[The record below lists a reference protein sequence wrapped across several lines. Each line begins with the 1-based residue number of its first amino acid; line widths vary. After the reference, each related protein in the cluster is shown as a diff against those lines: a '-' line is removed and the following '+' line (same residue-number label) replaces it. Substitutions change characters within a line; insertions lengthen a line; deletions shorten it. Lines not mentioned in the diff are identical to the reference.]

1 MIKLLIRIPIG
12 RNQETARIFAVKRPV
27 CPLGEN
33 ARFRNKGGLFMVKLK
48 NHLGAIDISQ
58 NFFVNLVGATATSC
72 FGVAGMAVSDPAQG
86 FLSKV
91 LRGRED
97 SRGVKI
103 RSKNGRLVIDLHI
116 IVMYGTNISAIVK
129 SIMHKVSYTVEDV
142 TGIQVDHVNVY
153 VDGMRTS

>member
-1 MIKLLIRIPIG
+1 
-12 RNQETARIFAVKRPV
+12 
-27 CPLGEN
+27 
-33 ARFRNKGGLFMVKLK
+33 MVKLK
-48 NHLGAIDISQ
+48 NHLGTIDISQ

-86 FLSKV
+86 FLSKI

-103 RSKNGRLVIDLHI
+103 RNRNGKLTIDLHI
-116 IVMYGTNISAIVK
+116 IVTYGTNISAIVK

-153 VDGMRTS
+153 VDGMRTN

>member
-1 MIKLLIRIPIG
+1 M
-12 RNQETARIFAVKRPV
+12 QF
-27 CPLGEN
+27 
-33 ARFRNKGGLFMVKLK
+33 RFRKPSDWLRKPGIKGGLFMVKLK
-48 NHLGAIDISQ
+48 NHLGTIDISQ

-72 FGVAGMAVSDPAQG
+72 FGVAGMAVSDAAQG

-103 RSKNGRLVIDLHI
+103 RSRNGKLIIDLHI

-129 SIMHKVSYTVEDV
+129 SIMHKVSYTVEEV
-142 TGIQVDHVNVY
+142 TGIQVDHVNVF

>member
-1 MIKLLIRIPIG
+1 
-12 RNQETARIFAVKRPV
+12 
-27 CPLGEN
+27 
-33 ARFRNKGGLFMVKLK
+33 MVKLK
-48 NHLGAIDISQ
+48 NHLGTIDISQ

-72 FGVAGMAVSDPAQG
+72 FGVAGMAVSDAAQG

-97 SRGVKI
+97 SRGVKS
-103 RSKNGRLVIDLHI
+103 RSRNGKLIIDLHI

-129 SIMHKVSYTVEDV
+129 SIMHKVSYTVEEV
-142 TGIQVDHVNVY
+142 TGIQVDHVNVF

>member
-1 MIKLLIRIPIG
+1 M
-12 RNQETARIFAVKRPV
+12 V
-27 CPLGEN
+27 
-33 ARFRNKGGLFMVKLK
+33 RFK
-48 NHLGAIDISQ
+48 NHLGTIDISQ
-58 NFFVNLVGATATSC
+58 NFFVNLVGVTATSC

-91 LRGRED
+91 LRSRED

-103 RSKNGRLVIDLHI
+103 RSRNGRLTIDLHI
-116 IVMYGTNISAIVK
+116 IVMYGTNVSAIVK

-153 VDGMRTS
+153 VDGMRTN

>member
-1 MIKLLIRIPIG
+1 MIAY
-12 RNQETARIFAVKRPV
+12 ETR
-27 CPLGEN
+27 LG
-33 ARFRNKGGLFMVKLK
+33 K
-48 NHLGAIDISQ
+48 IDISETYLSKLIGHE
-58 NFFVNLVGATATSC
+58 VTSC
-72 FGVAGMAVSDPAQG
+72 FGVAGMAVSDAAQG

-103 RSKNGRLVIDLHI
+103 RSRNGKLIIDLHI

-129 SIMHKVSYTVEDV
+129 SIMHKVSYTVEEV
-142 TGIQVDHVNVY
+142 TGIQVDHVNVF

>member
-1 MIKLLIRIPIG
+1 M
-12 RNQETARIFAVKRPV
+12 V
-27 CPLGEN
+27 
-33 ARFRNKGGLFMVKLK
+33 RFK
-48 NHLGAIDISQ
+48 NHLGTIDISQ

-91 LRGRED
+91 LRSRED

-103 RSKNGRLVIDLHI
+103 RSRNGKLTIDLHI
-116 IVMYGTNISAIVK
+116 IVMYGTNVTAIVK

-153 VDGMRTS
+153 VDGMRTN